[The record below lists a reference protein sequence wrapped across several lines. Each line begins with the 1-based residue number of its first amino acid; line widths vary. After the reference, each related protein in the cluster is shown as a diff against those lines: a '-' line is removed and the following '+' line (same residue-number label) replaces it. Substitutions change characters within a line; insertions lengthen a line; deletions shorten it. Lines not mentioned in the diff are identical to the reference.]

1 MQALHSTNS
10 NDILGA
16 MTQITIRQIDDSVRF
31 KLKMRAAAKGRSLE
45 AELREIITQ
54 AAAEET
60 VSHNVGRSILARF
73 QRLGGVKL
81 DIPPRT
87 RERTGPTFN

>member
-1 MQALHSTNS
+1 MPS
-10 NDILGA
+10 NDMLSV

-54 AAAEET
+54 AASEEP
-60 VSHNVGRSILARF
+60 VLQNVGRSILARF
-73 QRLGGVKL
+73 QRLGGVEL
-81 DIPPRT
+81 NIPPRSP
-87 RERTGPTFN
+87 ERKRPNFT

>member
-1 MQALHSTNS
+1 
-10 NDILGA
+10 

-54 AAAEET
+54 AASEEP
-60 VSHNVGRSILARF
+60 VLQNVGRSILARF
-73 QRLGGVKL
+73 QRLGGVEL
-81 DIPPRT
+81 NIPPRSP
-87 RERTGPTFN
+87 ERKRPNFT